1 MSFYDERS
9 CVASCESN
17 IFINSSFD
25 CVCEQFY
32 LEPARLYRLVRFDSV
47 EEPNYLLYII
57 DEVKLLVHKSQPD
70 CTVIMKVYL
79 ICHMHVY
86 VRVMLYSIPQHTK

>member
-1 MSFYDERS
+1 MYIACNAAYNSGLRYCTGSGSSDCCSFYDERS

-32 LEPARLYRLVRFDSV
+32 QEPARLYRLVRFDSV

-70 CTVIMKVYL
+70 CTVIM
-79 ICHMHVY
+79 
-86 VRVMLYSIPQHTK
+86 